1 MALYPSGLRG
11 RSAKPLFVGSNP
23 TGASTFHNISMFTV
37 YILLSQK
44 DNKRYIGFTHD
55 LQRRIR
61 EHNSGKVTSTKYRR
75 PFKLIFSESFQT
87 KSEAI
92 KREREIKNKKGK
104 FIIP

>member
-1 MALYPSGLRG
+1 
-11 RSAKPLFVGSNP
+11 
-23 TGASTFHNISMFTV
+23 MFTV

-61 EHNSGKVTSTKYRR
+61 EHNSGKVTSTKNRR
-75 PFKLIFSESFQT
+75 PLNLIYSEIFDSKT
-87 KSEAI
+87 EAI
-92 KREREIKNKKGK
+92 NREREIKSKKGK